1 MIYLYKNIM
10 LLYLMVKFGNSD
22 AFIINDL
29 DLKTK
34 IIDYIFSII
43 ELSKYRYNMLENIQ
57 QLNFL
62 KSNEHYVSPNFKGFN
77 YFLLFYKFKDNIQK
91 NKESSYCIAIDKK
104 NLSYHRKSIDIKK
117 VFMYRIK
124 MFANSSIFMGS
135 LFDTKL
141 IKDIMLVKDCY
152 YLMGNNIID
161 MEMNEKMIYLDSIIA
176 NQFQKES
183 CLNFKLKINKLYK
196 YSMLNNIIKNI
207 IPNCELEIIGLIF
220 YPTKSGI
227 SYIYTDNKNNP
238 NTQPIT
244 QNIKI
249 VSNESYNMIH
259 QIKEFLSSRIYSYEN
274 NNKKVLDVEPT
285 DMSDVFYIYEND
297 NKLGIAHIP
306 NFKVSTYCRENITE
320 KKKCVCCFSKQFN
333 KWIPLNIV

>member
-1 MIYLYKNIM
+1 
-10 LLYLMVKFGNSD
+10 MVKFGNSD

-34 IIDYIFSII
+34 IIDYIFSIM
-43 ELSKYRYNMLENIQ
+43 ELSKYRYNMLENVQ

-62 KSNEHYVSPNFKGFN
+62 KMNEHYVSPNFKGFN
-77 YFLLFYKFKDNIQK
+77 YFLLFYKFKDSIQK

-124 MFANSSIFMGS
+124 IFASGSIFMGS

-152 YLMGNNIID
+152 YLMGNNITD

-176 NQFQKES
+176 NQFHKEY
-183 CLNFKLKINKLYK
+183 CNNFKLKINKLYK
-196 YSMLNNIIKNI
+196 YNMLEEIVKKV

-220 YPTKSGI
+220 YPIKSGV
-227 SYIYTDNKNNP
+227 SYIFTEKSIENKTPQNN
-238 NTQPIT
+238 Q

-249 VSNESYNMIH
+249 VSNDSYNMIY
-259 QIKEFLSSRIYSYEN
+259 QIKEFLSSRVYSYEN
-274 NNKKVLDVEPT
+274 NSIKKILELEPT
-285 DMSDVFYIYEND
+285 DITDVYYVYDND
-297 NKLGIAHIP
+297 SKLGIAHIP
-306 NFKVSTYCRENITE
+306 NLKVSNYCRENINE

-333 KWIPLNIV
+333 KWIPLNIVN

>member
-1 MIYLYKNIM
+1 
-10 LLYLMVKFGNSD
+10 MVKFGNSD

-62 KSNEHYVSPNFKGFN
+62 KTNEHYVSPNFKGFN

-104 NLSYHRKSIDIKK
+104 NLSYHKKSIDIKK
-117 VFMYRIK
+117 VY
-124 MFANSSIFMGS
+124 MFRVKIFASSSIFMGS

-141 IKDIMLVKDCY
+141 IRDIMLVKDCY
-152 YLMGNNIID
+152 YLMGNNICD

-176 NQFQKES
+176 NQFHKDY
-183 CLNFKLKINKLYK
+183 CPNFKLKINKLYK
-196 YSMLNNIIKNI
+196 YNMLEEIIKNI
-207 IPNCELEIIGLIF
+207 IPNCELEITGLVF
-220 YPTKSGI
+220 YPFKSGM
-227 SYIYTDNKNNP
+227 SYIFTEKAIIDKTTVSQS
-238 NTQPIT
+238 NT
-244 QNIKI
+244 KI

-259 QIKEFLSSRIYSYEN
+259 EITQFLTNRIYSYETN
-274 NNKKVLDVEPT
+274 GPKKILFIEPT
-285 DMSDVFYIYEND
+285 EITDVFNLFENET
-297 NKLGIAHIP
+297 KIGIAHVP
-306 NFKVSTYCRENITE
+306 NYKVSTYCRENI
-320 KKKCVCCFSKQFN
+320 KNKVKCLCIFNKQFN
-333 KWIPLNIV
+333 KWIPLNIVN